1 MPTLELHDCGSR
13 QVDRIL
19 EINGV
24 KTSTCHPAHVL
35 KGFVGKKVVLVVQS
49 PGEST
54 RPTLGSAQAGKTE
67 VETGDCVIC

>member
-1 MPTLELHDCGSR
+1 MGFGSR

-24 KTSTCHPAHVL
+24 KTATCHPAHVL
-35 KGFVGKKVVLVVQS
+35 KGFVGKKVALVVQS
-49 PGEST
+49 PGESA
-54 RPTLGSAQAGKTE
+54 RPTLGSSQAGKPE